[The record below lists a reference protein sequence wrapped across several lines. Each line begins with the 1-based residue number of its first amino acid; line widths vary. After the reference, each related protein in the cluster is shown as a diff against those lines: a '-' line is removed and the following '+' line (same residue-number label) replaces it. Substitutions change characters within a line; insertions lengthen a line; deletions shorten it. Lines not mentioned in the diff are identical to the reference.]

1 MEFLRYVFLIAI
13 LIGSTSIG
21 FLISKGYKNRV
32 LELRCFSNLINIL
45 QNKIKFT
52 HKPLCDVLEEV
63 SNIKTNAKISQ
74 IFKKT
79 AKNLENQTC
88 EEALDKA
95 ITEEKVFL
103 NLNTEDIELIKTLG
117 TVLGKT
123 DIDGQMSEINQF
135 NVLLENQIRKAEQEQ
150 LKNEKMY
157 KSLGTIVGL
166 VIVIILI

>member
-63 SNIKTNAKISQ
+63 SNIKTNTRIAQ
-74 IFKKT
+74 IFSKT
-79 AKNLENQTC
+79 AKNLEKQTC

-103 NLNTEDIELIKTLG
+103 NLNVEDIELIKTLG

-135 NVLLENQIRKAEQEQ
+135 NVLFANQIAKAEQEQ

>member
-63 SNIKTNAKISQ
+63 SNIKTNARISQ

-103 NLNTEDIELIKTLG
+103 NLNTEDIELIKILG

-135 NVLLENQIRKAEQEQ
+135 NVLLANQIAKAEQEQ